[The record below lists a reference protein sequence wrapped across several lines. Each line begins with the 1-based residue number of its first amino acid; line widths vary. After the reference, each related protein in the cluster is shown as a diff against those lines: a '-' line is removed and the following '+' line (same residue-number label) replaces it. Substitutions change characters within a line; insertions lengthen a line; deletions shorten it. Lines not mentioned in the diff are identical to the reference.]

1 MAKAAS
7 PVACSTN
14 TYHTYSL
21 DEALHG
27 IADGGFRYVEL
38 SAVPGWTEHVSL
50 TDRPAEVR
58 ARVEAF
64 GLTPLSMSAH
74 SDLTTADGVA
84 YLERAVGF
92 AAALGIGYVNTA
104 IGGHASVDEDLSAFL
119 GMTDRIAAAATKA
132 DVVVTLEIHG
142 SIMSSGAKSV
152 AIMEQIQSPRVRVN
166 YDTGNARFY
175 GGQQPEEDL
184 PHIVDRVAHM
194 HLKDHIG
201 GKGEWRFPALG
212 QGEVAFGRVF
222 DILRSR
228 RYDGPISVEIEFEG
242 EPWPALS
249 DVDRAVAL
257 SHDFLARHGYA

>member
-21 DEALHG
+21 DESLNG
-27 IADGGFRYVEL
+27 IAGGGFRYVEL

-50 TDRPAEVR
+50 TDRPGAVR
-58 ARVEAF
+58 AKVEAY

-84 YLERAVGF
+84 YLEDAVRF
-92 AAALGIGYVNTA
+92 AAELGIRYVNTA
-104 IGGHASVDEDLSAFL
+104 IGGHASADEDVSAFL
-119 GMTDRIAAAATKA
+119 GMTDRIAAAAATA

-142 SIMSSGAKSV
+142 SIMSSGAQSV
-152 AIMEQIQSPRVRVN
+152 AIMRHIHSPRVRVN

-175 GGQQPEEDL
+175 GGEQPEEDL
-184 PHIVDRVAHM
+184 PRIVDYVAHM

-212 QGEVAFGRVF
+212 QGEVAFERVF
-222 DILRSR
+222 DVLRSR
-228 RYDGPISVEIEFEG
+228 GYVGPMSVEIEFEG
-242 EPWPALS
+242 EPWPALA

-257 SHDFLARHGYA
+257 SHEFLARHGYP